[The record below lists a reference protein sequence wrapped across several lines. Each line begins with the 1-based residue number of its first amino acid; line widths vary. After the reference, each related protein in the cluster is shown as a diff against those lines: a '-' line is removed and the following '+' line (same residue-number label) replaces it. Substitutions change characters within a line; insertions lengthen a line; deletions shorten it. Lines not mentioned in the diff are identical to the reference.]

1 MPSNGGVK
9 ETITSITHR
18 GPRPVYCPRCLST
31 EMHQTATF
39 GILPA
44 KYRCSNCGYEGTLVL
59 ELDDDPRSGG
69 PDDRREVA

>member
-1 MPSNGGVK
+1 
-9 ETITSITHR
+9 
-18 GPRPVYCPRCLST
+18 
-31 EMHQTATF
+31 MHQTATF